1 MKNEKRNR
9 KLPAVGQR
17 IVRSSIAIALCFV
30 LYYIRGKQGI
40 PFYSALAVLQC
51 IQPYN
56 FNMKEMAKKRTIGT
70 FVGAFWGTIVI
81 FLLFALQ
88 GSLHAEIEESFAKY
102 MLISL
107 FTGIVLYSTVVLNWQ
122 KVILLFL
129 CGIFKHYN
137 NAHHRSESYPFC
149 RKPST

>member
-17 IVRSSIAIALCFV
+17 IVRSSIAVALCFV

-81 FLLFALQ
+81 YY
-88 GSLHAEIEESFAKY
+88 LHYREVSMQKSKNPLRNICSF
-102 MLISL
+102 
-107 FTGIVLYSTVVLNWQ
+107 
-122 KVILLFL
+122 LFL
-129 CGIFKHYN
+129 Q
-137 NAHHRSESYPFC
+137 ESSYIRQLFLTVKSHLTFPVWYF
-149 RKPST
+149 